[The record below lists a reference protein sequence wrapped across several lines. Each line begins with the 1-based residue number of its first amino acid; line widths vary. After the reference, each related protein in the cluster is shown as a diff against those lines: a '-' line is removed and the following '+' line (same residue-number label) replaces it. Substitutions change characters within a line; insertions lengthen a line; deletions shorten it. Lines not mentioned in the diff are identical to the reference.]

1 MVVSRLFA
9 PRFAEQETPAGYPH
23 PPDKV
28 RNWKLFEMTS
38 VLFPTARRMVLG
50 PPDNIVIHF
59 INKGGYNLES
69 DCQGSDPPIRSV
81 WWIDTE
87 KFGKAN
93 VSHQTTMQLKAE
105 RLPNTRIHTKT

>member
-1 MVVSRLFA
+1 MMEIDTLFL
-9 PRFAEQETPAGYPH
+9 
-23 PPDKV
+23 
-28 RNWKLFEMTS
+28 LFMAALLTIS
-38 VLFPTARRMVLG
+38 VMGFFLFPTARRMVLG